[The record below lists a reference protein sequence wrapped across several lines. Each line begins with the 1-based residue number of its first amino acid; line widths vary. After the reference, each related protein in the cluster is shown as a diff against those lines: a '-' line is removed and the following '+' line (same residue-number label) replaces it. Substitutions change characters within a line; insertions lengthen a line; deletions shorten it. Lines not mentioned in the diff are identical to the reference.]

1 MKHPFLNKLLV
12 LLVIAF
18 FVSSYSPQI
27 KTTIAASEDNWIAHP
42 MHILQSAE
50 PSIYPN
56 GISPSQMKTA
66 YSLPSTGGNGSTIAI
81 IDAGDTPTIET
92 DLTVFSS
99 TFRLSSPT
107 NDNFEI
113 VKMPGVGSASG
124 DWITETCLDVEW
136 AHAIAP
142 DAKILLV
149 EAKSANN
156 FDLLSA
162 VDYARNRPDVA
173 AVSMSWGGQEFFRE
187 NNADSHFASAYGAVF
202 FASSGDDGSSTGVSW
217 PASSPNVVGVGGTIL
232 SFKCD
237 GTVNSEIAWNE
248 SGGGVSAYES
258 LPSYQTIFGVI
269 SSRRSV
275 PDVSYDAGTGVAV
288 YCGSDDG
295 WITVG
300 GTSAGAPQ
308 WAAIQAL
315 GLSATNTN
323 LYGKAKSAYSSYFRD
338 ITSGT
343 NGGYNATLGYDCIT
357 GLGSPLTFDFSSHL
371 TVSPTSGPAG
381 GLITLN
387 GVGFTPGSSV
397 NISYLNPVTSAWVS
411 IVNNSPMATQNFGY
425 SFSAPDLLQNNPVGD
440 SQPLF
445 DNLIFRAQDNSNG
458 KSYDTTIPYTEWRRG
473 LTQIANAVA
482 TGIYGN
488 NTDLSTTA
496 FIQNSQSI
504 TVAGEWVNPGN
515 VSLIL
520 DGTTDLGL
528 ATTDSNGFFN
538 TTLQVPIMVAGQ
550 HILTLNDNTS
560 SFCLSITRLPAI
572 ANEYDGK
579 WHTSPFNITLTPDYN
594 VDEIYYSVN
603 SGQVFSVTANGQ
615 PSITSDGNNNTL
627 EYWST
632 WNVYGTGNMNLTHVT
647 LTGIQ
652 LDTIPPQ
659 GSISINN
666 GATTTSSSAVVLTIS
681 AMDSVSG
688 VSQMRFAND
697 NDSWDQS
704 QWATYANSQNWQLTN
719 GDGTKTVY
727 CQIKDNAGLITTS
740 NSSITL
746 STPLPTQTLT
756 YSISTPSPPVT
767 PSKTPTP
774 TFTTSPTPQ
783 PSPDAAVPELSF
795 QMVLIL
801 TALATL
807 LVAVAYKRKKI

>member
-1 MKHPFLNKLLV
+1 VKHPFLNKLLV

-18 FVSSYSPQI
+18 FVISYSPQI
-27 KTTIAASEDNWIAHP
+27 KTTIGASGDNWVAHP

-50 PSIYPN
+50 PSSYPN
-56 GISPSQMKTA
+56 GISPSQMRTA
-66 YSLPSTGGNGSTIAI
+66 YNLPSTGGNGSTIAI

-92 DLTVFSS
+92 DLTMFSS

-142 DAKILLV
+142 DAKILLI

-162 VDYARNRPDVA
+162 VDYARNRPDVV

-187 NNADSHFASAYGAVF
+187 NNADSHFTSAYGAVF

-232 SFKCD
+232 NFKFD
-237 GTVNSEIAWNE
+237 GTVSSEIAWSR

-258 LPSYQTIFGVI
+258 LPSYQTIFGVT

-343 NGGYNATLGYDCIT
+343 NGGYNATLGYDCVT

-397 NISYLNPVTSAWVS
+397 NISYLNPVTAAWVS
-411 IVNNSPMATQNFGY
+411 IVNNSP
-425 SFSAPDLLQNNPVGD
+425 
-440 SQPLF
+440 
-445 DNLIFRAQDNSNG
+445 
-458 KSYDTTIPYTEWRRG
+458 
-473 LTQIANAVA
+473 
-482 TGIYGN
+482 
-488 NTDLSTTA
+488 
-496 FIQNSQSI
+496 I
-504 TVAGEWVNPGN
+504 TV
-515 VSLIL
+515 
-520 DGTTDLGL
+520 
-528 ATTDSNGFFN
+528 
-538 TTLQVPIMVAGQ
+538 
-550 HILTLNDNTS
+550 
-560 SFCLSITRLPAI
+560 
-572 ANEYDGK
+572 
-579 WHTSPFNITLTPDYN
+579 
-594 VDEIYYSVN
+594 
-603 SGQVFSVTANGQ
+603 
-615 PSITSDGNNNTL
+615 
-627 EYWST
+627 
-632 WNVYGTGNMNLTHVT
+632 
-647 LTGIQ
+647 
-652 LDTIPPQ
+652 
-659 GSISINN
+659 
-666 GATTTSSSAVVLTIS
+666 
-681 AMDSVSG
+681 
-688 VSQMRFAND
+688 
-697 NDSWDQS
+697 
-704 QWATYANSQNWQLTN
+704 
-719 GDGTKTVY
+719 
-727 CQIKDNAGLITTS
+727 
-740 NSSITL
+740 
-746 STPLPTQTLT
+746 
-756 YSISTPSPPVT
+756 
-767 PSKTPTP
+767 
-774 TFTTSPTPQ
+774 
-783 PSPDAAVPELSF
+783 
-795 QMVLIL
+795 
-801 TALATL
+801 
-807 LVAVAYKRKKI
+807 KKIGRAHV